1 MKIDLHDLLDNNGY
15 TIGSKKRI
23 RKKSFRDYLA
33 NTSKEELEKAVRESK
48 TLNAAISKLGNS
60 SFSSATA
67 YAKLF
72 IEALDHWGIDYSH
85 LRRNRDHKRCRRKIG
100 HDKTREEI
108 IEEFFVDSPA
118 QKVSWGTLLRM
129 VSEYDLLPPNCSEC
143 GIFPKWNGRPLTIHV
158 DHINGVNTDNRL
170 ENLRR
175 LCPNC
180 HSQTETF
187 SGKNKKPVPI
197 SALIDAK
204 KFDNPEP
211 DGG

>member
-1 MKIDLHDLLDNNGY
+1 MKIDLHDLLDHNGY
-15 TIGSKKRI
+15 TIGSRKRI
-23 RKKSFRDYLA
+23 RKKSFREHLV
-33 NTSKEELEKAVRESK
+33 NIPKEKLEEAVKSSK
-48 TLNAAISKLGNS
+48 TMGAVIANLGW
-60 SFSSATA
+60 SASPPD
-67 YAKLF
+67 YNLI
-72 IEALDHWGIDYSH
+72 IEALDYWGIDHSH

-118 QKVSWGTLLRM
+118 QKVSWATLLRM
-129 VSEYDLLPPNCSEC
+129 ISEYDLLPPNCSEC
-143 GIFPKWNGRPLTIHV
+143 GIFPKWNGLPLAIHT

-180 HSQTETF
+180 HSQTATY
-187 SGKNKKPVPI
+187 SGRNKKAVPI